1 MSRASSVDTVN
12 TDGVGTPVEPAT
24 HSCYA
29 KTNISLRTTNTS
41 TTLHDDNSTTTNT
54 TSIDE
59 SHSNIHPLLLS
70 HYPSDDDNERQ
81 RLETQI
87 LNDEQLQMTQLGYE
101 DPDALAWRATVARK
115 LGGCGGGVGSDGPGD
130 GDGDGVGG
138 GRRKVKEIGVVKDVM
153 GSMVPVGRR
162 TRGAAAAAASAGERR

>member
-1 MSRASSVDTVN
+1 M
-12 TDGVGTPVEPAT
+12 
-24 HSCYA
+24 
-29 KTNISLRTTNTS
+29 
-41 TTLHDDNSTTTNT
+41 
-54 TSIDE
+54 
-59 SHSNIHPLLLS
+59 
-70 HYPSDDDNERQ
+70 
-81 RLETQI
+81 
-87 LNDEQLQMTQLGYE
+87 
-101 DPDALAWRATVARK
+101 ARK